1 MRRREFN
8 SLLVQIISECSV
20 TATYLFWVQ
29 TMSVQ
34 VWPLRF
40 LYKMIKISS
49 FHNILSYDTTIYL
62 YLGPI
67 LFFISLFGLVCVKN
81 YILLLLLIDLGMLSA
96 CYNFTI
102 TSTLLNEPLGQ
113 VYTLLMLV
121 LITVDTSV
129 GLSLVLILDRLF
141 KNTSLNLI
149 SKV

>member
-1 MRRREFN
+1 MLKMYFFN
-8 SLLVQIISECSV
+8 
-20 TATYLFWVQ
+20 
-29 TMSVQ
+29 
-34 VWPLRF
+34 
-40 LYKMIKISS
+40 
-49 FHNILSYDTTIYL
+49 NILSYDTSIYI

-67 LFFISLFGLVCVKN
+67 LFFLSLFGLVCVKN

-102 TSTLLNEPLGQ
+102 SSIILNEPLGQ

-129 GLSLVLILDRLF
+129 GLSLVLVLDRLF

-149 SKV
+149 SKL

>member
-1 MRRREFN
+1 M
-8 SLLVQIISECSV
+8 L
-20 TATYLFWVQ
+20 
-29 TMSVQ
+29 
-34 VWPLRF
+34 
-40 LYKMIKISS
+40 KISS
-49 FHNILSYDTTIYL
+49 FNNILSYDTTIYI

-102 TSTLLNEPLGQ
+102 SSIIFNEPAGQ

-121 LITVDTSV
+121 LITVDTAV
-129 GLSLVLILDRLF
+129 GLSLVLVLDRLF

-149 SKV
+149 TRI

>member
-1 MRRREFN
+1 M
-8 SLLVQIISECSV
+8 
-20 TATYLFWVQ
+20 ATYLFWVQ

-40 LYKMIKISS
+40 YKMLKILS
-49 FHNILSYDTTIYL
+49 FYNILSYDTNIYL

-67 LFFISLFGLVCVKN
+67 LFFISLFGLICVKN
-81 YILLLLLIDLGMLSA
+81 YILLLLLIDLGMFSA

-102 TSTLLNEPLGQ
+102 ISTILNEGVGQ

-121 LITVDTSV
+121 LITVDTAV

-149 SKV
+149 SKI